1 MRRTADNLRAAAA
14 MLGMLAAGMAS
25 GAALFADTDEL
36 AIVLELPLQR
46 ILRDKLDEVPQPA
59 ILHYR
64 EADGRLILLPLQVA
78 ARGNKRLRSCAFP
91 PLRLE
96 FGADPP
102 TGTLFATQDEL
113 KLVTQCRRQSQYRDY
128 LLLEYLIYR
137 AYQLVTPASFRT
149 RLLSVTYR
157 DTEARD
163 APRTAPAFLVEDVD
177 EVAQRLQLRRVRAE
191 HLAGREMDPVQMNL
205 LELFQFMIGNTDWSA
220 HSPSAGDRQCCHNGR
235 VLGPAA
241 GTGALIL
248 VPFDFD
254 ESGLIDAHYAAPSPA
269 VGTGS
274 VRQRV
279 YRGSCSNNAQIPA
292 SIRRYR
298 ELRPEFERLFETGG
312 PGGRATRRAL
322 EYLRGFYAILNDPAR
337 LQQQVYDACRSVS

>member
-1 MRRTADNLRAAAA
+1 MEHTADSLRVAAA

-36 AIVLELPLQR
+36 AVVLELPLQR
-46 ILRDKLDEVPQPA
+46 IIRDKLEQIPQPA
-59 ILHYR
+59 TLHYR
-64 EADGRLILLPLQVA
+64 EADGRLISLPLQVR
-78 ARGNKRLRSCAFP
+78 ARGNKRLRSCALP

-96 FGADPP
+96 FGPDPP
-102 TGTLFATQDEL
+102 AGILFTAQDEL

-137 AYQLVTPASFRT
+137 AYHLVTPASFRT

-157 DTEARD
+157 ETGARG
-163 APRTAPAFLVEDVD
+163 APRTAPAFLVESVD
-177 EVAQRLQLRRVRAE
+177 EVSQRLQLRRVRRNQ
-191 HLAGREMDPVQMNL
+191 LSSREMDPAQMNL

-220 HSPSAGDRQCCHNGR
+220 HSPSAGDSECCHNGR

-254 ESGLIDAHYAAPSPA
+254 ESGLIDAHYAAPSPV
-269 VGTGS
+269 VGAGS

-279 YRGSCSNNAQIPA
+279 YRGSCSHNAQVPA
-292 SIRRYR
+292 SIRRYQ
-298 ELRPEFERLFETGG
+298 ELRPEFERLFATGG

-322 EYLRGFYAILNDPAR
+322 DYLRGFYAILDDPR
-337 LQQQVYDACRSVS
+337 QLQQQVYDACRSVS